1 MEQVTPIFL
10 CSSTDETR
18 AFYEALGFKVTYWQ
32 DEPYIY
38 GAVSRGAITL
48 NFTSRINSGFCLV
61 HVPQVGDYH
70 RAFADGLRAHYGR
83 IPTADNP
90 RITRLRKDQTRFH
103 IYDPVGNILL
113 FVNADEPDIDYEAY
127 DNSSLSPL
135 MRALENVAFTRDVY
149 TDDKSAANYLDRK
162 LKQHAAAPPIERALA
177 LAARAELA
185 VALGDAER
193 AQAVRDELAQLS
205 LSDEERERYH
215 DDLTAADALERW
227 ISTPPDAV

>member
-1 MEQVTPIFL
+1 MEQVIPIFL
-10 CSSTDETR
+10 CKSADETR
-18 AFYEALGFKVTYWQ
+18 AFYEALGFEVTYWQ
-32 DEPYIY
+32 GEPYVY
-38 GAVSRGAITL
+38 GAVCRGALNL
-48 NFTSRINSGFCLV
+48 NFTSRISGGYCLV
-61 HVPQVGDYH
+61 QVPEVGSYH

-90 RITRLRKDQTRFH
+90 RITRLRKGQTRFH
-103 IYDPVGNILL
+103 VYDPAGNILL

-135 MRALENVAFTRDVY
+135 MQALENVAFTRDVY
-149 TDDKSAANYLDRK
+149 TDDKSAARYLDRK
-162 LKQHAAAPPIERALA
+162 LKQHTAALPIDRALA

-193 AQAVRDELAQLS
+193 AQAVRDELAQIS
-205 LSDEERERYH
+205 LSDEERERHH

-227 ISTPPDAV
+227 ISTPPESA